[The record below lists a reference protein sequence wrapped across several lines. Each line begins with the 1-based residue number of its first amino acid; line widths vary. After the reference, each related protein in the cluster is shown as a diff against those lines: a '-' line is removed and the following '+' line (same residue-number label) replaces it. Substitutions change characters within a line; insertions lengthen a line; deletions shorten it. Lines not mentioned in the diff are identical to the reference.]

1 MNVYFLRYILGRKT
15 YLSCERHWSSAPS
28 SISQARRGWCCC
40 LVFPEIRNQGCSP
53 APVFNP
59 LPVIAQYHCFKKD
72 TTWYRK
78 MMIHLQRAKK
88 KKRFKYPPRDFNCL
102 CQPCQAAQFSSK
114 YTRNLHLRFPRHQTE
129 PARGDRLNSV
139 FVFFAPL
146 CTASSVQAKE
156 WSWLVSFSGGHTVYS
171 SFKRRRETVSYG
183 ETG

>member
-1 MNVYFLRYILGRKT
+1 MNVYFVRYILGRKT
-15 YLSCERHWSSAPS
+15 CLSCERHWSSAPS

-88 KKRFKYPPRDFNCL
+88 KKRDSNTLQGTSAVFV
-102 CQPCQAAQFSSK
+102 S
-114 YTRNLHLRFPRHQTE
+114 
-129 PARGDRLNSV
+129 PARPHSSAVNTHAIFISDFHGTKQSQHVVTDWTLFLFSLPRCALPVLCRQKSNHDLCHFQV
-139 FVFFAPL
+139 AIQFTPL
-146 CTASSVQAKE
+146 
-156 WSWLVSFSGGHTVYS
+156 L
-171 SFKRRRETVSYG
+171 KRE
-183 ETG
+183 EKL